1 MREEKFVLVIDIEK
15 SKSYIFRNIFET
27 VTYFFDKLEEIDYVR
42 KIQRTRLH
50 IRTNLKLYQIKRD
63 CNFREL

>member
-15 SKSYIFRNIFET
+15 SKSYIFRNIYET

-42 KIQRTRLH
+42 KIQRT
-50 IRTNLKLYQIKRD
+50 
-63 CNFREL
+63 

>member
-27 VTYFFDKLEEIDYVR
+27 VTYFLDKVSVNFHVLYR
-42 KIQRTRLH
+42 SR
-50 IRTNLKLYQIKRD
+50 NLI
-63 CNFREL
+63 